1 MSTSEEP
8 LEGGGR
14 SHVYRRG
21 DVVLRDSGPWSAT
34 VHSFLRH
41 LEAAGFDAAPRVVAS
56 GFDQDGR
63 EMLTFIEGE
72 FVHPGPWREEALPVL
87 GNLLRRLH
95 DASDSFRPNPGATWR
110 TGYNRD
116 LGDYRRVYGHGDLGP
131 WNIVARDGLPVALID
146 WETAGPVD
154 ALIELG
160 EACWLNAQL
169 HDDDV
174 AARNDLAS
182 AEDRARHAALIAE
195 GYGLPR
201 ALSSRLVQAMIDVAV
216 ADAADQAIGANVT
229 PDTGDATAL
238 WGLAWRARAAA
249 WMVRH
254 RMMLS
259 RALS

>member
-1 MSTSEEP
+1 MLWPTM
-8 LEGGGR
+8 
-14 SHVYRRG
+14 
-21 DVVLRDSGPWSAT
+21 VVCC
-34 VHSFLRH
+34 
-41 LEAAGFDAAPRVVAS
+41 
-56 GFDQDGR
+56 
-63 EMLTFIEGE
+63 
-72 FVHPGPWREEALPVL
+72 
-87 GNLLRRLH
+87 
-95 DASDSFRPNPGATWR
+95 
-110 TGYNRD
+110 
-116 LGDYRRVYGHGDLGP
+116 
-131 WNIVARDGLPVALID
+131 
-146 WETAGPVD
+146 
-154 ALIELG
+154 

-174 AARNDLAS
+174 AAMNDLAS

-216 ADAADQAIGANVT
+216 ADAADQAIGAKIT
-229 PDTGDATAL
+229 PDTRDVTAL